1 MARLVKQVQDEVPS
15 EEELCNLLKNYFEAQ
30 GRGGIDGVS
39 HNMEG
44 LPGTVDAAILSCG
57 SCGVRRPQRSSQK
70 TQKMIKVSLRELVG
84 SPLEYSGAEKESW
97 EKEKCLPPLY
107 LPHNANGDLT
117 KFDTWKLRSAF
128 DSNDLNTTFHLH
140 PELVV
145 HQQNSEGVKEQF
157 TFLCTECAKCC
168 QSKAKRPVNSIAAGL
183 DLGDFEHI
191 GLVEPSLSE
200 LCLIA

>member
-1 MARLVKQVQDEVPS
+1 MSLRRATFSTMEETEDITFAGFEQNPETAILLHLMNSGNAKFEDLDNIDFDCEPEEWDSEAVGRLVKQVLDEVPS
-15 EEELCNLLKNYFEAQ
+15 EEELCNLLENYFEAQ

-39 HNMEG
+39 HSIEG

-70 TQKMIKVSLRELVG
+70 SQKMIKVSLHELVG
-84 SPLEYSGAEKESW
+84 SPLEYSSAEKDSW
-97 EKEKCLPPLY
+97 EREKCLPPLY

-140 PELVV
+140 PEL
-145 HQQNSEGVKEQF
+145 
-157 TFLCTECAKCC
+157 A
-168 QSKAKRPVNSIAAGL
+168 
-183 DLGDFEHI
+183 
-191 GLVEPSLSE
+191 
-200 LCLIA
+200 